1 MFFKRICL
9 LLPATAVMSACLA
22 QAEELEPFN
31 DYTPPPLL
39 FDDPGAKVEE
49 KPAGFLTAIEPEKE
63 PDKSPPPVKKPTA
76 PEKAKSSV
84 KKKTKTA
91 SPKAPAKPTVKKL
104 TAAPVE
110 AVERSGP
117 LEGNLVNPNA
127 RDILASIEGVK
138 PPKGDGK
145 GKVSLSYLPGET
157 SLTLDMKNILLTNS
171 LPAIRKQKNSRIE
184 IHAYALPGKKGTVE
198 AKRVSL
204 ARALETRDFLVAA
217 GVDAARINIMPLG
230 DTGENAGADR
240 VDVLVAKKSP

>member
-1 MFFKRICL
+1 MIFKRTCAL
-9 LLPATAVMSACLA
+9 LSLMAVMLACPA

-39 FDDPGAKVEE
+39 FGRQYMRNAPQEDK
-49 KPAGFLTAIEPEKE
+49 KSGFLTTIEAEQEEAKAA
-63 PDKSPPPVKKPTA
+63 PPVKKPTPPVKAKSTVQKKAQIAKPKA
-76 PEKAKSSV
+76 PEK
-84 KKKTKTA
+84 
-91 SPKAPAKPTVKKL
+91 KAPIRPAGKATLAEGQLLKPD
-104 TAAPVE
+104 
-110 AVERSGP
+110 
-117 LEGNLVNPNA
+117 A

-157 SLTLDMKNILLTNS
+157 GLTMNMKNILLTDC

-184 IHAYALPGKKGTVE
+184 IHAYAVPGGAGVVA

-204 ARALETRDFLVAA
+204 ARALETRDFLTAA
-217 GVDAARINIMPLG
+217 GVNASRINIMPLG

-240 VDVLVAKKSP
+240 VDVIVARKPQ